1 MALKSLQSK
10 RIFLF
15 AAIGLAV
22 FLLYLIYYVG
32 TGNFVDVIKQANMYF
47 YISAFVAFIVA
58 TFFSALTWHSLLGN
72 LKIQTSMRRT
82 LLLTWAGYF
91 FDATLPEPG
100 WSGDISKAYMLSK
113 KSDGDVGKTVASV
126 VSQKIIGMAVTVVLL
141 VLGFG
146 LLAVNYVLPQ
156 QVVIFFGLVV
166 ILSVASFLFV
176 YFMSS
181 RVKSTKAVLNR
192 FLIPLMSFFL
202 RSRFNEAQ
210 FREDAEK
217 FLNIFHNGID
227 TLKARKESFDTS
239 YRFPSFSV
247 AFDVFVVFFVFA
259 SLGYP
264 IPVDRVL
271 IVYALT
277 GTLASVGVS
286 FVGLTE
292 IIMTTAYQVL
302 LIPLAVS
309 FSVTLLT
316 RVITLWF
323 KLVVGY
329 VTFQFA
335 GVGILLGK
343 NQPIAATSNEGD
355 IGRATEDPQSD

>member
-1 MALKSLQSK
+1 MALKSLQLK
-10 RIFLF
+10 RIILF
-15 AAIGLAV
+15 AVIGLVV
-22 FLLYLIYYVG
+22 FIFYLNYYVG
-32 TGNFVDVIKQANMYF
+32 TGNFVDVIRQANIYF
-47 YISAFVAFIVA
+47 YTSAFVAFIVA

-72 LKIQTSMRRT
+72 LKVQTSIRRT
-82 LLLTWAGYF
+82 VILTWAGYF

-126 VSQKIIGMAVTVVLL
+126 VSQKIIGMAVTVFLL
-141 VLGFG
+141 ILGFG
-146 LLAVNYVLPQ
+146 LFAVNYVLPQ
-156 QVVIFFGLVV
+156 QVVVFFGIVV
-166 ILSVASFLFV
+166 ILSVASFLVV

-192 FLIPLMSFFL
+192 FLIPLLSFFL

-210 FREDAEK
+210 FREEAEK
-217 FLNIFHNGID
+217 FLNIFHRGID
-227 TLKARKESFDTS
+227 TLKSEKRALIRPTVF
-239 YRFPSFSV
+239 YLLSV

-343 NQPIAATSNEGD
+343 NQPIAATSNEKD
-355 IGRATEDPQSD
+355 IGKATQDPQID